1 MYVVSL
7 ERSSDRGFGS
17 GGLLGYPV
25 FLEMYV
31 VGLGT
36 NGAGFVT
43 GGFSAASVIDMLSSL
58 YREDDAICSD
68 GAV

>member
-7 ERSSDRGFGS
+7 ERSSDWGFGS

-68 GAV
+68 GAA